1 MTLQQMAVLPVAIPL
16 LSAALILATAPI
28 LPRRMPDVLA
38 ILIALCCAGLCG
50 FLADRSAAGPI
61 VTWFG
66 GWTPRGGQPIG
77 IAFVVTPAG
86 GWIAAFIAA
95 LFAATLVFSWGFF
108 EKTSAHFHLLMLLF
122 MAGQIGFCLT
132 HDLFNLFVWF
142 ELMSVAAFALTGYA
156 LRSSALSGALNF
168 TVVNTIGAYL
178 ILAGIGLAYSRTGAL
193 DFAGIARGVSA
204 SPGDPVVVA
213 SFCLLSTGLLIK
225 GAQVPF
231 QFWLPDA
238 HSVAH
243 SPVSVIFSGAMVA
256 IALFGIAE
264 LYWAVFASAPVVHA
278 LMHGLLLGMGTA
290 SAALGGVMALL
301 QRHVKRLLAF
311 STISHA
317 GIMLIGFALLDRQG
331 VSGALVY
338 LVGHGLVKGSLFMG
352 AGILL
357 ARLGGADE
365 IGLRGAGR
373 QIWPAGVAIGAGGL
387 LLAGLPLGVM
397 DAGLER
403 IWDAARLAGC
413 WPAEIA
419 ICAGLVCTG
428 AAVLRVTGRVFA
440 GLGPVPGEEERSPT
454 EDEREDADRPLWL
467 MLLPVAALLVLA
479 VPLRHDADRIGWLA
493 AQALMAPQTNAI
505 LGMGRL
511 HAIVPPP
518 WRVAPHSVL
527 PWIAT
532 AAAILVAALQLFWH
546 RLPCPLAHGFDRFAA
561 PALRGLSA
569 LQSGRVADYVA
580 WLTAGLALF
589 GVAAS
594 FG

>member
-1 MTLQQMAVLPVAIPL
+1 MSLQQMVVLPVAIPL
-16 LSAALILATAPI
+16 LCAALILATGSF
-28 LPRRMPDVLA
+28 LPRRVPDVLA
-38 ILIALCCAGLCG
+38 ILVALLSAGLCG
-50 FLADRSAAGPI
+50 FLADKSAAGPI
-61 VTWFG
+61 VSWFG
-66 GWTPRGGQPIG
+66 GWTPRGSQPIG
-77 IAFVVTPAG
+77 IAFAVTPAG

-95 LFAATLVFSWGFF
+95 LFATTLVFSWGFF
-108 EKTSAHFHLLMLLF
+108 RRTSAHYHLLMLLF

-193 DFAGIARGVSA
+193 DFAGVARGVAA
-204 SPGDPVVVA
+204 SPDDPVVVA
-213 SFCLLSTGLLIK
+213 AFCLLSAGLLIK

-264 LYWAVFASAPVVHA
+264 LYWAVFAAAPVVHA
-278 LMHGLLLGMGTA
+278 LMHGLFLGMGTA

-301 QRHVKRLLAF
+301 QRHFKRMLAF

-317 GIMLIGFALLDRQG
+317 GIMLLGFALLERNG

-338 LVGHGLVKGSLFMG
+338 LVGHGLVKASLFMG

-357 ARLGGADE
+357 ASLGGADE

-373 QIWPAGVAIGAGGL
+373 RIWPAGVAIGFGGL

-397 DAGLER
+397 DVGLER
-403 IWDAARLAGC
+403 IWHAACADGC
-413 WPAEIA
+413 WPAQIA
-419 ICAGLVCTG
+419 IVLGLVCTG

-454 EDEREDADRPLWL
+454 EQEREDADRPLWL
-467 MLLPVAALLVLA
+467 MLLPVAVLLVLS
-479 VPLRHDADRIGWLA
+479 VPLRHEADRLGWLA
-493 AQALMAPQTNAI
+493 AEALMAPQTDAI
-505 LGMGRL
+505 LGLGAL

-518 WRVAPHSVL
+518 WSAAPSSVL
-527 PWIAT
+527 PWLAT
-532 AAAILVAALQLFWH
+532 AAAILLAALELFWH
-546 RLPCPLAHGFDRFAA
+546 QLPRGLSRGFDRGVG
-561 PALRGLSA
+561 PVLRGLSA
-569 LQSGRVADYVA
+569 LQSGKVADYVL
-580 WLTAGLALF
+580 WLAAGLALF